1 MANSIADMIEKV
13 EVLNRTTP
21 DGIIIDAD
29 TILVDLIERCD
40 YEFNGFAQDIFNI
53 WSISTDKASV
63 EQMFYEFTGV
73 EFVDYLE
80 KCLVEI
86 SR

>member
-1 MANSIADMIEKV
+1 MYKISKMV
-13 EVLNRTTP
+13 EQVEELNNNTP

-29 TILVDLIERCD
+29 TILVDLIEKCN

-53 WSISTDKASV
+53 WKNSNDKPAV
-63 EQMFYEFTGV
+63 AQMFYEFTDV
-73 EFVDYLE
+73 EFEDYLE
-80 KCLVEI
+80 MCLEQI